1 MDYFEIIRMIL
12 LVIIMSA
19 AVVDDCRRYRISN
32 RIIICGFIAAAGVFL
47 TEQIMKGGAMQ
58 YLTACIAGLGVM
70 SAIYIVK
77 GAGAGDV
84 KLSAVCGML
93 LGIKGVLIMI
103 ISSLICAAVVGTP
116 GSNGKMQC
124 YSDWEYEDA
133 QNSLQHIYGGR
144 VCNCSFNKYLYWR
157 MKGEQDVCNI

>member
-12 LVIIMSA
+12 LVITMSA

-70 SAIYIVK
+70 SAIY
-77 GAGAGDV
+77 
-84 KLSAVCGML
+84 S
-93 LGIKGVLIMI
+93 
-103 ISSLICAAVVGTP
+103 
-116 GSNGKMQC
+116 
-124 YSDWEYEDA
+124 
-133 QNSLQHIYGGR
+133 
-144 VCNCSFNKYLYWR
+144 
-157 MKGEQDVCNI
+157 

>member
-32 RIIICGFIAAAGVFL
+32 RIIICGFIAAVGVFL

-103 ISSLICAAVVGTP
+103 ISSLIVGTA
-116 GSNGKMQC
+116 GIVMGRCSAIQIGNMKMHRIH
-124 YSDWEYEDA
+124 YS
-133 QNSLQHIYGGR
+133 IYMVAGCVIAVLTNIYIGG
-144 VCNCSFNKYLYWR
+144 
-157 MKGEQDVCNI
+157 

>member
-84 KLSAVCGML
+84 KLSAVCGN
-93 LGIKGVLIMI
+93 
-103 ISSLICAAVVGTP
+103 CRD
-116 GSNGKMQC
+116 SNGKMQC

>member
-32 RIIICGFIAAAGVFL
+32 RIIICGFIAAVGVFL

-93 LGIKGVLIMI
+93 LGIKDIFYEIKCAQSDYNSDCLVALHVTPAHPFLPDLCTVTSILFR
-103 ISSLICAAVVGTP
+103 SL
-116 GSNGKMQC
+116 
-124 YSDWEYEDA
+124 
-133 QNSLQHIYGGR
+133 
-144 VCNCSFNKYLYWR
+144 
-157 MKGEQDVCNI
+157 

>member
-32 RIIICGFIAAAGVFL
+32 RIIICGFIAAAGAFL

-93 LGIKGVLIMI
+93 LGIKGVLI
-103 ISSLICAAVVGTP
+103 
-116 GSNGKMQC
+116 
-124 YSDWEYEDA
+124 
-133 QNSLQHIYGGR
+133 
-144 VCNCSFNKYLYWR
+144 
-157 MKGEQDVCNI
+157 

>member
-32 RIIICGFIAAAGVFL
+32 RIIICGFIA
-47 TEQIMKGGAMQ
+47 
-58 YLTACIAGLGVM
+58 
-70 SAIYIVK
+70 AIYIVK

-103 ISSLICAAVVGTP
+103 ISSLICAAVVGTA
-116 GSNGKMQC
+116 GIAMGRCSAIQIGNMKMHRIH
-124 YSDWEYEDA
+124 YS
-133 QNSLQHIYGGR
+133 IYMAAGCVIAVLTNIYIGG
-144 VCNCSFNKYLYWR
+144 
-157 MKGEQDVCNI
+157 

>member
-47 TEQIMKGGAMQ
+47 TEQIIKGAMQ

-103 ISSLICAAVVGTP
+103 ISSLICAAVVGTA
-116 GSNGKMQC
+116 GIAMGRCSAIQIGNMKMHRIH
-124 YSDWEYEDA
+124 YS
-133 QNSLQHIYGGR
+133 IYMAAGCVIAVLTNIYIGG
-144 VCNCSFNKYLYWR
+144 
-157 MKGEQDVCNI
+157 